1 MFGSWII
8 PESFVCLS
16 LIDEVWVWPSWKET
30 KEEEQI
36 VCRVV
41 SRCVCLRMFLPFAF
55 HRQNISFSFLRDEWT
70 EIMSM
75 TTRRRLLLLI
85 QRTLPYFSHTLAY
98 IDRIKKAVWCV
109 EDEAEGMRR
118 EMSRRRK
125 KQHTHGER
133 GEKKPRGKGKER
145 RREAEQES
153 SPWSLKLINHP
164 SVSRC
169 TAQQLI
175 RWRLLTFFLIV
186 QTRENIDLEEST
198 LATNQ
203 SRKEDGRSRAAT
215 PIWPICREEWST
227 PILYS
232 THNSKRRRT
241 HRQTD
246 THIHICVRTS
256 TRTERWMLAGRASCR
271 STVCVINQKL

>member
-1 MFGSWII
+1 MTLLKRDKRRRTY
-8 PESFVCLS
+8 C
-16 LIDEVWVWPSWKET
+16 
-30 KEEEQI
+30 
-36 VCRVV
+36 V
-41 SRCVCLRMFLPFAF
+41 SCCVCLRMFLPFAF
-55 HRQNISFSFLRDEWT
+55 HRQNNSFSFLRDEWT

-85 QRTLPYFSHTLAY
+85 QRTLPYFSRAHTLAY

-118 EMSRRRK
+118 ETSRRRK
-125 KQHTHGER
+125 KQHTHTHTHTER
-133 GEKKPRGKGKER
+133 EEKNPRGKGKER

-186 QTRENIDLEEST
+186 QMSDREREHR
-198 LATNQ
+198 
-203 SRKEDGRSRAAT
+203 SRKNR
-215 PIWPICREEWST
+215 C
-227 PILYS
+227 
-232 THNSKRRRT
+232 
-241 HRQTD
+241 
-246 THIHICVRTS
+246 
-256 TRTERWMLAGRASCR
+256 
-271 STVCVINQKL
+271 